1 MDTDEAL
8 TKCANAIEVLR
19 IELQEIEESL
29 SLQLSNDGNGCLD
42 PFTKTKYELKSTLL
56 IEQIKQH
63 TELLK
68 LKSPPS
74 SSSSFSSSFSS
85 TSESFPSMT
94 KSISQ
99 ISSKATVEHENNLG
113 VEILVHNVSHSDLM
127 VSLNNRGN
135 ISFSST
141 FYFLFLLTSSSSSI
155 TQL

>member
-1 MDTDEAL
+1 MDTNEAL

-19 IELQEIEESL
+19 RDLQEIEESL
-29 SLQLSNDGNGCLD
+29 SLQSNDSSGSPD

-74 SSSSFSSSFSS
+74 SSSSFSPLSSSASESFSS
-85 TSESFPSMT
+85 VT
-94 KSISQ
+94 KSIP
-99 ISSKATVEHENNLG
+99 SKAIVEQENYLG

-141 FYFLFLLTSSSSSI
+141 FYFLFLLLYS
-155 TQL
+155 